1 MPVPKIG
8 LRSKKAVTPSVLQEV
23 TEDVVEAVKRSL
35 HISVQAAPDW
45 AKAWHN
51 WGLFNVNAMEKYSR
65 TDVPTA
71 NQHVAPA
78 VAAFFKSVSLSQASG
93 SEPPQPSSTMCLYI
107 RCAICCAVKPLAAQ
121 PEVFP
126 EHPVL

>member
-1 MPVPKIG
+1 M
-8 LRSKKAVTPSVLQEV
+8 QDV
-23 TEDVVEAVKRSL
+23 TEEVVEAVKRSL
-35 HISVQAAPDW
+35 HISIQAAPDW

-65 TDVPTA
+65 TDVATA

-93 SEPPQPSSTMCLYI
+93 SEPLNPVRLCIKIQECRILLSQAVWLPILKLLQTMQ
-107 RCAICCAVKPLAAQ
+107 CCRGISGTGKKKSIP
-121 PEVFP
+121 
-126 EHPVL
+126 

>member
-1 MPVPKIG
+1 M
-8 LRSKKAVTPSVLQEV
+8 QDV
-23 TEDVVEAVKRSL
+23 TEEVVEAVKRSL
-35 HISVQAAPDW
+35 HISIQAAPDW

-65 TDVPTA
+65 TDVATA

-93 SEPPQPSSTMCLYI
+93 SAPPEISATMFHTTRVST
-107 RCAICCAVKPLAAQ
+107 VAQ
-121 PEVFP
+121 RG
-126 EHPVL
+126 L